1 VVLTFHFTEE
11 DSRKLE
17 TLEGLLKRLE
27 QGLARLEE
35 QNFQLKQQSKSEED
49 DNNPNK
55 LMEELEKQKLIL
67 VAQVEKLEL
76 QVEKLREVSI
86 VDRQAAKTAQDQLWK
101 V

>member
-1 VVLTFHFTEE
+1 MVLTFHFTEE

-35 QNFQLKQQSKSEED
+35 ENFQLKQQSKSEED

>member
-35 QNFQLKQQSKSEED
+35 ENFQLKQQSKSEED